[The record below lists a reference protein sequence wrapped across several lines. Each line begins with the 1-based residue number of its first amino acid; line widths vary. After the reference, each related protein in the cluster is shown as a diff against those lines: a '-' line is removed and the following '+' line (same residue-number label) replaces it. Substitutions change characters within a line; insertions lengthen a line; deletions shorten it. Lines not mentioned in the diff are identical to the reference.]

1 MLIAELINQAL
12 TSLSTN
18 RLRSVLTMLGIIVG
32 VFTVMLTLSLGAGAR
47 QAISEQISAL
57 GSNLVVVNSGPPPA
71 AGQQAIYLYSA
82 DAAAILHDCPSVAAV
97 DEEQEERFPITTGS
111 AQLQDNF
118 VMGVTSSYAEI
129 RKVELSSGR
138 FFSPEEDE
146 HADKV
151 AVLGETVRQYL
162 FGNGQVLNRR
172 IRIGG
177 IDFRVIGVLTA
188 RGDSPGL
195 GPGMSTDDRA
205 FIPLSA
211 LNKRM
216 LGSMTLR
223 LITISSRSAD
233 EISLAAD
240 QTRAL
245 LAKRH
250 PNNPFEIRTQTEL
263 MQTSSSVSGI
273 VNLLLTSLAGVSLA
287 VGGIGIMNI
296 MLVAV
301 SERTRE
307 IGVRR
312 AVGADKTSI
321 LSQFLLESIVLSLAG
336 GLIGVVLAVI
346 TAAIAGLA
354 LHWHTPVQIGG
365 ITVALLSATVVG
377 ILSGIYPAR
386 RAAGLNVVDA
396 LRFE

>member
-1 MLIAELINQAL
+1 MLTVELISQAL
-12 TSLSTN
+12 TSLTTH

-47 QAISEQISAL
+47 QAISDQISAL

-71 AGQQAIYLYSA
+71 SGQEAVYLYPA
-82 DAAAILHDCPSVAAV
+82 DAAAILRYCPSVAAV
-97 DEEQEERFPITTGS
+97 DEEQEERFTVTTGS

-118 VMGVTSSYAEI
+118 VMGVTSSYADI
-129 RKVELSSGR
+129 RRVELTSGR
-138 FFSPEEDE
+138 FFSPDEDD
-146 HADKV
+146 HAAKV

-162 FGNGQVLNRR
+162 FGNSEALDRR
-172 IRIGG
+172 VRIGG
-177 IDFRVIGVLTA
+177 IDFRVIGILTP

-195 GPGMSTDDRA
+195 GPGMSTDDRV

-211 LNKRM
+211 LDKRM
-216 LGSMTLR
+216 LGSTTLR

-233 EISLAAD
+233 AIPLAAEE
-240 QTRAL
+240 TRAL

-263 MQTSSSVSGI
+263 MQTSNSVSGI

-312 AVGADKTSI
+312 AVGADRASI
-321 LSQFLLESIVLSLAG
+321 LSQFLLESVVLSLAG
-336 GLIGVVLAVI
+336 GMIGVVLAVA
-346 TAAIAGLA
+346 TSAIAGLA
-354 LHWHTPVQIGG
+354 LSWHTPILPGS
-365 ITVALLSATVVG
+365 IAIALLSATMVG

-386 RAAGLNVVDA
+386 QASRLNVVDA

>member
-1 MLIAELINQAL
+1 MLTVELISQAL
-12 TSLSTN
+12 TSLTTH

-47 QAISEQISAL
+47 LAISEQISAL

-71 AGQQAIYLYSA
+71 SGQEAVYLYPA
-82 DAAAILHDCPSVAAV
+82 DAVAILRYCPSVAAV
-97 DEEQEERFPITTGS
+97 DEEQEERFPVTTGS

-118 VMGVTSSYAEI
+118 VMGVTFSYSDI
-129 RKVELSSGR
+129 RKVELTSGR
-138 FFSPEEDE
+138 FFTPDEDD
-146 HADKV
+146 HAAKV

-162 FGNGQVLNRR
+162 FGNGDALNRR
-172 IRIGG
+172 VRIGG
-177 IDFRVIGVLTA
+177 IDVRVIGVMTP

-195 GPGMSTDDRA
+195 GSGMSTDDRV

-211 LNKRM
+211 LDKRM
-216 LGSMTLR
+216 LGSTTLR

-233 EISLAAD
+233 AIPQAAEEV
-240 QTRAL
+240 RAL

-263 MQTSSSVSGI
+263 MQTSNSVSGI

-287 VGGIGIMNI
+287 VGGISIMNI

-312 AVGADKTSI
+312 AVGADRASI

-336 GLIGVVLAVI
+336 GMIGVALAVI
-346 TAAIAGLA
+346 TAGIAGFVLQ
-354 LHWHTPVQIGG
+354 WHTPVQLGG
-365 ITVALLSATVVG
+365 IAIALFSATMAG
-377 ILSGIYPAR
+377 LLSGIYPAR
-386 RAAGLNVVDA
+386 RAAALNVVDA